1 MSEEELQKAIEIMTQ
16 PITVNCVDHHY
27 FDQENYDKLASASDS
42 SLWLLKPYES
52 ILKENKQL
60 KELING
66 IREER
71 DYLFNKSSVEN
82 KQIQQEKDLYKSVI
96 EEVREYN
103 NQIIKDTKDFY
114 RPTEDVIYSGDTLID
129 LAETN
134 IQILDKVKD
143 VK

>member
-52 ILKENKQL
+52 ILKENQQL

-96 EEVREYN
+96 EEVREYIEKN
-103 NQIIKDTKDFY
+103 LSFCENDSQGLYEKC
-114 RPTEDVIYSGDTLID
+114 
-129 LAETN
+129 N
-134 IQILDKVKD
+134 IRIASDKKLLQILDKAKEVK
-143 VK
+143 

>member
-1 MSEEELQKAIEIMTQ
+1 MSELQKAIEIMTQ

-52 ILKENKQL
+52 ILKENQQL

-82 KQIQQEKDLYKSVI
+82 KQIQQEKDLYKEVI
-96 EEVREYN
+96 EEVREEIEKSILIEGVKETGVGYYEN
-103 NQIIKDTKDFY
+103 IKVNKTK
-114 RPTEDVIYSGDTLID
+114 L
-129 LAETN
+129 L
-134 IQILDKVKD
+134 QILDKAKGSE
-143 VK
+143 

>member
-96 EEVREYN
+96 EEVREYIEKSSLEVN
-103 NQIIKDTKDFY
+103 TKEFGNLTVCNSD
-114 RPTEDVIYSGDTLID
+114 D
-129 LAETN
+129 LL
-134 IQILDKVKD
+134 QILDKAKD

>member
-71 DYLFNKSSVEN
+71 DYLFNKLSVEN

-96 EEVREYN
+96 EEARERSKFERKTALSL
-103 NQIIKDTKDFY
+103 NQHYAVSIIDS
-114 RPTEDVIYSGDTLID
+114 VL
-129 LAETN
+129 
-134 IQILDKVKD
+134 QILDKAKD